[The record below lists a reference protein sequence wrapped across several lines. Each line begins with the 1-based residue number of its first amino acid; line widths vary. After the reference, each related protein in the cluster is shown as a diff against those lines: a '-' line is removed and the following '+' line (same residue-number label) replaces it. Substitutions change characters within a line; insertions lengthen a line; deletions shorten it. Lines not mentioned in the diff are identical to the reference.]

1 MPQMSPELSSQ
12 RFNQPT
18 ATRPNWRR
26 VIVFM
31 LIATV
36 LSNLARFDLFDL
48 QAALQQLPAAWK
60 IVLIVLAEGAGI
72 WLAAL
77 WARAQY
83 RNQYHN
89 QYRQTM
95 QSAEHTVAM
104 PASPISLL
112 GDFAWIPLLMA
123 TLAISA
129 LTLTGVQ
136 NSYGLNP
143 HSYALIAASMTLL
156 YCIMEE
162 YGWRGYLQT
171 ELAALGNWPKYLLI
185 GACWYG
191 WHLTFLTD
199 ASLADN
205 IQFFALSVLGSWGL
219 GQVADA
225 TRSVLACACLHML
238 IQISMFNAL
247 FRSGLSAEQKLWLIP
262 LLLVCYVLL
271 IKLWQRRLSERQALL
286 ANTPA
291 TS

>member
-1 MPQMSPELSSQ
+1 MPQMPPELSS
-12 RFNQPT
+12 QPT

-26 VIVFM
+26 VIIFM
-31 LIATV
+31 LIATA
-36 LSNLARFDLFDL
+36 LSNLARFDLIDL
-48 QAALQQLPAAWK
+48 QVTLQQLPAAWK

-83 RNQYHN
+83 RQA
-89 QYRQTM
+89 QQP
-95 QSAEHTVAM
+95 AVATT
-104 PASPISLL
+104 AQQATPISLL
-112 GDFAWIPLLMA
+112 GDIAWIPLLMA
-123 TLAISA
+123 ALAVSA
-129 LTLTGVQ
+129 LTLSGVQ
-136 NSYGLNP
+136 NSFGLNP

-171 ELAALGNWPKYLLI
+171 ELVALGNWPKYLLI
-185 GACWYG
+185 GTCWYG

-271 IKLWQRRLSERQALL
+271 IKLWQRRLSEREALP
-286 ANTPA
+286 ANNCA

>member
-1 MPQMSPELSSQ
+1 MPQNQPELA
-12 RFNQPT
+12 NPPT
-18 ATRPNWRR
+18 DVRPNWRR
-26 VIVFM
+26 VIIFM

-36 LSNLARFDLFDL
+36 LSNLARFDLINL
-48 QAALQQLPAAWK
+48 QATLQQLPSAWK

-72 WLAAL
+72 GLAAL

-83 RNQYHN
+83 R
-89 QYRQTM
+89 QTL
-95 QSAEHTVAM
+95 QPAVTRTVKQAQ
-104 PASPISLL
+104 PISLL
-112 GDFAWIPLLMA
+112 GDIAWIPLLMA
-123 TLAISA
+123 ALAISA
-129 LTLTGVQ
+129 LTLNGVQ
-136 NSYGLNP
+136 NSFGLNP

-205 IQFFALSVLGSWGL
+205 VQFFALSVLGSWGL

-271 IKLWQRRLSERQALL
+271 IKLWQRRLSERQTVQV
-286 ANTPA
+286 NNPA

>member
-1 MPQMSPELSSQ
+1 MPQMSPALS
-12 RFNQPT
+12 RPRVNQPT

-26 VIVFM
+26 VIIFM
-31 LIATV
+31 LIATA

-77 WARAQY
+77 WARAHY
-83 RNQYHN
+83 RN

-95 QSAEHTVAM
+95 QSAAPAAAM
-104 PASPISLL
+104 PALPISLL
-112 GDFAWIPLLMA
+112 GDIAWIPLLMA
-123 TLAISA
+123 ALAISA
-129 LTLTGVQ
+129 LTLSGVQ

-199 ASLADN
+199 ASVADN
-205 IQFFALSVLGSWGL
+205 AQFFALSVLGSWGL

-225 TRSVLACACLHML
+225 TRSVFACACLHML

-271 IKLWQRRLSERQALL
+271 IKLWQRRLSERQALP
-286 ANTPA
+286 ANNPA